1 MSIANV
7 AQLTIDLY
15 INSLKL
21 ERVGFLN
28 DPSVMPV
35 AGVFE
40 SAPENGVTVA
50 LEGKNT
56 VGYHV
61 LLTIF
66 RVADLSPVY
75 QTQNRQFT
83 FVQQRTPIFKVKDDL

>member
-1 MSIANV
+1 VSIANV

-15 INSLKL
+15 VSSLKL

-50 LEGKNT
+50 LEGKNA

-66 RVADLSPVY
+66 PYR
-75 QTQNRQFT
+75 
-83 FVQQRTPIFKVKDDL
+83 